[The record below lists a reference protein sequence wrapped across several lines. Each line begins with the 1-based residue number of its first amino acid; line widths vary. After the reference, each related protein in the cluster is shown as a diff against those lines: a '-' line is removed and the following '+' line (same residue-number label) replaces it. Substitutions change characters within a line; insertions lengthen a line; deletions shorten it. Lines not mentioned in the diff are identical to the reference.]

1 MALTWVTPVFEA
13 EVPLLQLQARS
24 LARHLPAADAA
35 DVVVLDNTV
44 RGLRA
49 ADRAALLAAYGPH
62 AAHVR
67 VLRPADVCAL
77 PRTSGW
83 RRQQALKLAVAQS
96 VRTPHYVVLDAK
108 NHLVARPAPGAFV
121 TPDGRARVRGYGYRT
136 HPLRP
141 AFTHVLAHLGIDPEA
156 HLDRFASTVTPFVL
170 DTEVVRALVR
180 DVEESAGLPF
190 AHAFVADDLTEFFL
204 YAGWVVR
211 RDGTLDHVME
221 LTDEPSATIWP
232 RGATAD
238 GVRETLA
245 TVASQGLPLLG
256 VHRNAVPRLDVP
268 ARQVLAGFWADR
280 GLVDAEADGVAL
292 LERMARR
299 HAVERRRQQVRDVVP
314 RALAV
319 VRRARRGRR
328 EATAG

>member
-13 EVPLLQLQARS
+13 EVPLLHLQARS
-24 LARHLPAADAA
+24 LARHLPPADAA
-35 DVVVLDNTV
+35 DVVVLDNTA

-49 ADRAALLAAYGPH
+49 ADRTALLAAYGAH
-62 AAHVR
+62 APRVR
-67 VLRPADVCAL
+67 VLRPADVCPL

-83 RRQQALKLAVAQS
+83 RRQQALKLAVARS

-108 NHLVARPAPGAFV
+108 NHLVARPAPHAFV
-121 TPDGRARVRGYGYRT
+121 TADGRARVRGYGYRT

-141 AFTHVLAHLGIDPEA
+141 AFGHVLTHLGIDPEA
-156 HLDRFASTVTPFVL
+156 HVDRFASTVTPFVL
-170 DTEVVRALVR
+170 DTEVVRALLQ
-180 DVEESAGLPF
+180 DVEQRAGRPF

-211 RDGTLDHVME
+211 RDGTLDRVME

-232 RGATAD
+232 RGATVD
-238 GVRETLA
+238 GVRETVA
-245 TVASQGLPLLG
+245 TVASHALPLLA
-256 VHRNAVPRLDVP
+256 VHRNAVPRLDAP
-268 ARQVLAGFWADR
+268 ARRVLAAFWAER
-280 GLVDAEADGVAL
+280 GLVDSEDDGVAL
-292 LERMARR
+292 LAGMARR

-319 VRRARRGRR
+319 ARRARRGRR
-328 EATAG
+328 EAAAG